1 MLDTR
6 QRRAL
11 DLLFRMPPQAVERKL
26 GLRKG
31 RIYAWLNYEPFR
43 KALASRQ
50 RHEAEAA
57 ARIGTHVIVSSARK
71 VANCLRRGDN
81 EAALKAARGI
91 LQMSGILRGLA
102 EPGQTDAGQQEEES
116 LAAIIRS
123 CREAA
128 APPSDPE
135 PR

>member
-31 RIYAWLNYEPFR
+31 RIYAWLNYVPFR

-102 EPGQTDAGQQEEES
+102 DPGLPGTDQNEEES
-116 LAAIIRS
+116 LARIIQS

-128 APPSDPE
+128 ARPSEPDPQ
-135 PR
+135 